1 MRTWIRGLVAAAVMS
16 SSLVAALPVLAAA
29 DAFLTVDGIKG
40 ESLDD
45 KHKGDIEIAS
55 WSWGTITAGKAGK
68 LSFTK
73 RVDKASPGLINASLS
88 GNHIKKAT
96 LVLRK
101 SGGERAAQNYVRITL
116 EDVVVSTVNLSGAG
130 SDMPM
135 EEVSFLFSKV
145 KFEYIP
151 QKADGSA
158 DAAISAAWDAA
169 NAKN

>member
-1 MRTWIRGLVAAAVMS
+1 MRTWIRGLVAAAVLS
-16 SSLVAALPVLAAA
+16 SSVAAALPVLAAA

-55 WSWGTITAGKAGK
+55 WSWGTISAGKAGS

-101 SGGERAAQNYVRITL
+101 GGGERAPQNYVRITL
-116 EDVVVSTVNLSGAG
+116 EDVIVSSVNVSGAG
-130 SDMPM
+130 SEMPM
-135 EEVSFLFSKV
+135 EQISFNFSKV

-169 NAKN
+169 KGKS